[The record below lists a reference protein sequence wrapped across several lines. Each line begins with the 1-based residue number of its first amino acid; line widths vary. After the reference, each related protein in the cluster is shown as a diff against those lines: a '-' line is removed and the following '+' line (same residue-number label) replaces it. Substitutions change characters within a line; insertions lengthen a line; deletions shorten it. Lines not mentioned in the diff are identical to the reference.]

1 MQRVTDLADPRR
13 CKGASLDGQ
22 CQNFAEEG
30 AEYCRVPG
38 GTDQAPALRLK
49 QYLLT
54 RAQDQARLVHLDDP
68 EGVKSLRDEVVIAT
82 GLLERR
88 LNLARS
94 DAEFISMFPQ
104 VEKFLGR
111 IADLKKSNFFL
122 EQKSGAMLART
133 AAFRLFQEILTIIVE
148 ELEGVAGYEQIV
160 DRIIERSGPAIQ
172 HAGNS
177 EADKA

>member
-1 MQRVTDLADPRR
+1 M
-13 CKGASLDGQ
+13 
-22 CQNFAEEG
+22 
-30 AEYCRVPG
+30 
-38 GTDQAPALRLK
+38 
-49 QYLLT
+49 
-54 RAQDQARLVHLDDP
+54 
-68 EGVKSLRDEVVIAT
+68 IAT

-148 ELEGVAGYEQIV
+148 ELEGVAGYEQIDIESSSGAGRQSSTRATRKPTRHECRLV
-160 DRIIERSGPAIQ
+160 SGVPRPPSDVQRDPLRELLGDDQDHCDRRRPANIHTMVNGSRERNDVPAS
-172 HAGNS
+172 A
-177 EADKA
+177 KAACRRSNQGR

>member
-30 AEYCRVPG
+30 AEYCRVHG

-82 GLLERR
+82 GMRKHGVLGAINQRR
-88 LNLARS
+88 EGAVVVCAQQ
-94 DAEFISMFPQ
+94 DAWSRGQLCRDGFVS
-104 VEKFLGR
+104 LG
-111 IADLKKSNFFL
+111 ITHHSSSGMSSLSN
-122 EQKSGAMLART
+122 A
-133 AAFRLFQEILTIIVE
+133 
-148 ELEGVAGYEQIV
+148 
-160 DRIIERSGPAIQ
+160 DRILPPQR
-172 HAGNS
+172 
-177 EADKA
+177 